1 MTITPK
7 PGDVGTICDANNCIT
22 IPRFQRR
29 YAWTTKNAHQLIMD
43 LAQTM
48 TNPENNRH
56 WIGAA
61 IYKELGP
68 NEKCVIGKK
77 KMNHRCYEL
86 IDGQQRFTTIRLWF
100 LALQHHAF
108 DLGQELDLDLNALY
122 LQSPND
128 VEFQEIVDRKPEVF
142 LRRNN
147 LSEVYVYFR
156 YLIWLGTDSLLSP
169 EHFKLPNLNLK
180 GDTQQEKWH
189 NWLSRPAQVEDG
201 LARSETPNLHDY
213 AQATLRQLEVL
224 YLSVEGD
231 EDPVRIFA
239 SLNGNRQELSQ
250 FDHLRNYVF
259 SEISKM
265 VEPALRDSIYDNF
278 WHKAEEILEEVPTS
292 KGKSKDDIKNEF
304 LYDYLISIGEGAY
317 DKFNASSTY
326 PSFTRFINHRL
337 GKAKL
342 IDWVKSFP
350 TEAKLWVIQKSA
362 HTFSGSLPNGRTF
375 HLDQRPA
382 LWMAR
387 FRFASD
393 GPPAPVVLFILRRHF
408 QTDPNDEKYFT
419 KDDLV
424 ESLFTL
430 EKILMKTILRGESLT
445 TFRSWVISNLKG
457 INELCKKSLQ
467 NKASTYLQ
475 EELLKYQSAT
485 WDKVKE
491 DYQRSFLSGEKTFY
505 ESNSR
510 ACFAVLDALAEQISG
525 GANKSLLPLPGI
537 DSKFDPFWI
546 EHIYPQSNE
555 KWLTDIEA
563 WNGNQELMNKYLHSI
578 GNLSLLPSV
587 INKKISNKKLSTKQ
601 AEVASKKAHA
611 VNAQV
616 VPSLNDWLTESKWTE
631 IEIQERERR
640 YFDLLQNRWE
650 N

>member
-48 TNPENNRH
+48 TNPDNGRH

-61 IYKELGP
+61 IYKELAGT
-68 NEKCVIGKK
+68 EKCVIGKK

-100 LALQHHAF
+100 LALQHFAS
-108 DLGQELDLDLNALY
+108 DLGQDLDLELNALY

-128 VEFQEIVDRKPEVF
+128 VEFEEIVQRKEDVF
-142 LRRNN
+142 LRKNK

-156 YLIWLGTDSLLSP
+156 YLLWLGSDALLSP

-180 GDTQQEKWH
+180 GDNHQQKWE
-189 NWLSRPAQVEDG
+189 NWLLRPAQIEDG
-201 LARSETPNLHDY
+201 LVRTAQPNFHDY
-213 AQATLRQLEVL
+213 AEATLRQLEVL

-250 FDHLRNYVF
+250 FDHLRNYIF

-265 VEPALRDSIYDNF
+265 VEPSQRDSIYDNY
-278 WHKAEEILEEVPTS
+278 WHQAEEILEEVPTT

-304 LYDYLISIGEGAY
+304 LYDYLISIGESSFE
-317 DKFNASSTY
+317 KFNASSTY
-326 PSFTRFINHRL
+326 PSFTRYINHRL
-337 GKAKL
+337 GRQNL
-342 IDWVKSFP
+342 ISWVKDFP

-362 HTFSGSLPNGRTF
+362 HSYIGDLPSGKPF
-375 HLDQRPA
+375 HLDHRPS
-382 LWMAR
+382 LWLAR

-408 QTDPNDEKYFT
+408 QTKTSDAQHFNEKEVY
-419 KDDLV
+419 

-445 TFRSWVISNLKG
+445 TFRSWVISNMRG
-457 INELCKKSLQ
+457 INEHCLKSSES
-467 NKASTYLQ
+467 NASEFLKV
-475 EELLKYQSAT
+475 ELEKYQDAS
-485 WDKVKE
+485 WEKVKA
-491 DYQRSFLSGEKTFY
+491 DYKLKFLDGEKEFY

-525 GANKSLLPLPGI
+525 GASRSLLPQPGV

-546 EHIYPQSNE
+546 EHIYPQSSN
-555 KWLTDIEA
+555 KWEADIAA
-563 WNGNQELMNKYLHSI
+563 WNGNREIMNKMLHSI
-578 GNLSLLPSV
+578 GNLSILPKI

-601 AEVASKKAHA
+601 AEVSAKKIQA
-611 VNAQV
+611 VNAQI
-616 VPSLNDWLTESKWTE
+616 VPSINDWLTESKWTE
-631 IEIQERERR
+631 VEMQNRESV
-640 YFDLLQNRWE
+640 YFDILEKRWKD
-650 N
+650 

>member
-29 YAWTTKNAHQLIMD
+29 YAWTTKNAHQLITD

-48 TNPENNRH
+48 TNAENTRH

-100 LALQHHAF
+100 LALQHHSS
-108 DLGQELDLDLNALY
+108 DLGQELDLELNALY

-128 VEFQEIVDRKPEVF
+128 LEFQEITERKEAIF
-142 LRRNN
+142 LRKNK

-156 YLIWLGTDSLLSP
+156 YLLWLGSEALLSP
-169 EHFKLPNLNLK
+169 ENFRLPSLNLR
-180 GDTQQEKWH
+180 GETQIEKWE
-189 NWLSRPAQVEDG
+189 NWLLRPAQIEDG
-201 LARSETPNLHDY
+201 LVRTPQPNFQDY
-213 AQATLRQLEVL
+213 AQATLRRLEVL

-250 FDHLRNYVF
+250 FDHLRNYIF
-259 SEISKM
+259 SEISKR
-265 VEPALRDSIYDNF
+265 VGPAERDSIYDNY
-278 WHKAEEILEEVPTS
+278 WHKAEEILEEVPTT

-304 LYDYLISIGEGAY
+304 LYDYLISIGESSY
-317 DKFNASSTY
+317 EKFNASSTY
-326 PSFTRFINHRL
+326 PSFTRFINNRL
-337 GKAKL
+337 GRPNL
-342 IDWVKSFP
+342 VSWVENFP

-362 HTFSGSLPNGRTF
+362 HSFIGDLPNGRRF
-375 HLDQRPA
+375 HLDHRPA
-382 LWMAR
+382 LWLPR

-408 QTDPNDEKYFT
+408 HTKVEDPRHFT
-419 KDDLV
+419 ETEV
-424 ESLFTL
+424 YESLFNL
-430 EKILMKTILRGESLT
+430 EKTLMKTILRGESLT
-445 TFRSWVISNLKG
+445 TFRSWVISNMKG
-457 INELCKKSLQ
+457 INEHPAQASE
-467 NKASTYLQ
+467 KASDFLK
-475 EELLKYQSAT
+475 EELTKYQGAS
-485 WDKVKE
+485 WGKVRS
-491 DYQRSFLSGEKTFY
+491 DYVSKFVDGEKTFY

-525 GANKSLLPLPGI
+525 GANRSLLPQPGL

-546 EHIYPQSNE
+546 EHIYPQSND
-555 KWLTDIEA
+555 KWEIDIAA
-563 WNGNQELMNKYLHSI
+563 WNGNKETMHKYLHSI
-578 GNLSLLPSV
+578 GNLSVLPSV
-587 INKKISNKKLSTKQ
+587 INKKISNKRFSTKQ
-601 AEVASKKAHA
+601 LEVTSNKVLA

-616 VPSLNDWLTESKWTE
+616 VPSINDWLTEPKWTE
-631 IEIQERERR
+631 IQIQKREKLF
-640 YFDLLQNRWE
+640 FDILENRWKD
-650 N
+650 

>member
-48 TNPENNRH
+48 TNADSNRH

-68 NEKCVIGKK
+68 SEKCVIGKK

-100 LALQHHAF
+100 LALQHYAH
-108 DLGQELDLDLNALY
+108 DLEQELDLDLNALY

-128 VEFQEIVDRKPEVF
+128 EEFQEIVDRKPEVF
-142 LRRNN
+142 LRRNK

-156 YLIWLGTDSLLSP
+156 YIIWLGADALLSP

-180 GDTQQEKWH
+180 GDSQQEKWE
-189 NWLSRPAQVEDG
+189 NWLNRPAQIEEGIVKS
-201 LARSETPNLHDY
+201 ATPNLHEY
-213 AQATLRQLEVL
+213 AQATLRRLEVL

-250 FDHLRNYVF
+250 FDHLRNYIF

-265 VEPALRDSIYDNF
+265 VEPAQRDSIYDNF
-278 WHKAEEILEEVPTS
+278 WHKAETILEEVPTS

-317 DKFNASSTY
+317 EKFNASSTY
-326 PSFTRFINHRL
+326 PTFTRYINHRL
-337 GKAKL
+337 GRTQL
-342 IDWVKSFP
+342 IDWVKGFP
-350 TEAKLWVIQKSA
+350 TEARLWVVQKSA
-362 HTFSGSLPNGRTF
+362 PTFNGTLPNGVLF

-393 GPPAPVVLFILRRHF
+393 GPPAPVVLFTLRRHF
-408 QTDPNDEKYFT
+408 HTDANDEKHFT

-430 EKILMKTILRGESLT
+430 EKTLMKTILRGDSLT
-445 TFRSWVISNLKG
+445 TFRSWVISNMKG
-457 INELCKKSLQ
+457 INEHSKKLQ
-467 NKASTYLQ
+467 EKQASTFLR
-475 EELLKYQSAT
+475 EELLKYQSAP
-485 WDKVKE
+485 WDKVRE
-491 DYQRSFLSGEKTFY
+491 DYVRSYLEGEKTFY

-510 ACFAVLDALAEQISG
+510 ACFAVIDALSEQISG
-525 GANKSLLPLPGI
+525 GSNKSLLPLPGV

-546 EHIYPQSNE
+546 EHIYPQSSE
-555 KWLTDIEA
+555 KWTSDIAAWQGDQEA
-563 WNGNQELMNKYLHSI
+563 MNKYLHSI
-578 GNLSLLPSV
+578 GNLSALPSV
-587 INKKISNKKLSTKQ
+587 INKKISNKKFSTKQ
-601 AEVASKKAHA
+601 AEVTSKKVNA

-616 VPSLNDWLTESKWTE
+616 VPSVNDWLDEPKWTE
-631 IEIQERERR
+631 LEMQKREKLF
-640 YFDLLQNRWE
+640 FDILENRWKD
-650 N
+650 